1 MSDTKNVKL
10 GVCKVTYDGVDLGYT
25 KGGVEVSVT
34 TETHRTEVDQFGK
47 SPISETIMG
56 RDCKVKVPLAE
67 TTLDNLIAIMPGATL
82 VTDGAD
88 PLKKRVDVTNGIGY
102 NLLDNAKILILHP
115 QALADNDYS
124 QDFNIPLAATPGAL
138 TFAYKLDDERIFN
151 TEFSAYPNAA
161 TKRLFSVGDLLASAK
176 TFTADAATETFSSV
190 AHGYANG
197 DAVALDSTGALP
209 APLVARRTYF
219 IASVTADAF
228 RLAYTAADA
237 IAGVNLISI
246 TDAGTGTLKVSK
258 I

>member
-34 TETHRTEVDQFGK
+34 TETHKSEVDQFGK

-56 RDCKVKVPLAE
+56 RECKVKIPLAE
-67 TTLDNLIAIMPGATL
+67 TTLENLITIMPGATL

-88 PLKKRVDVTNGIGY
+88 PLKKRVDVTNGIGV
-102 NLLDNAKILILHP
+102 NLLDIAKILVLHP
-115 QALADNDYS
+115 QALDDTDTS
-124 QDFNIPLAATPGAL
+124 QDFNVPLAATAGAL
-138 TFAYKLDDERIFN
+138 TFAYKLDEERVFN
-151 TEFSAYPNAA
+151 TEFTAYPNAS
-161 TKRLFSVGDLLASAK
+161 TKRLFSVGDLLAAAK
-176 TFTADAATETFSSV
+176 TFTADAATETFTSN

-197 DAVALDSTGALP
+197 TAVALNSSATLP
-209 APLVARRTYF
+209 TPLVARRTYY
-219 IASVTADAF
+219 IASVTANTF

-237 IAGVNLISI
+237 IAGVNLIAI
-246 TDAGTGTLKVSK
+246 TDAGTGTLKVSQ